1 MMKYEREGILN
12 YRTRKV
18 KGMAMKSNCLVRIV
32 LALVLVFS
40 AVAVQAQSGAYP
52 AKEIAYIIAFNPG
65 GESDIEFRA
74 MQPYFEKALGVRF
87 VPDYKPAAGGAL
99 AWQTLAGAV
108 ADGYTLAGFNSPHV
122 ITQPLTMK
130 DVKFQTEDFTYL
142 SMIENT
148 PSTLVVKKSFPATT
162 LKEFIDYAKKN
173 PGKVTIA
180 AVGKFSGPHL
190 NVLQFMKIA
199 GIKLTYIPLQGTGQV
214 KPQIMGGHVD
224 AAFTNSPAAVEM
236 IGTGVSVLAVGTE
249 ERMKQLPGVPTFAEQ
264 GYKIYPRIDR
274 GIIGPKNLP
283 KDLAQKLD
291 KAFYAVVTNK
301 EVQEKLSAAGFVP
314 NPMNMAQA
322 TQYIKEQKEL
332 VIKLLDEE
340 KLMQTKQ

>member
-1 MMKYEREGILN
+1 MRSKGWISILLS
-12 YRTRKV
+12 V
-18 KGMAMKSNCLVRIV
+18 
-32 LALVLVFS
+32 VLVVA
-40 AVAVQAQSGAYP
+40 AVVVQAEGAAYP
-52 AKEIAYIIAFNPG
+52 TKEITYIIAFNPG

-99 AWQTLAGAV
+99 AWQTLANAKP
-108 ADGYTLAGFNSPHV
+108 DGYTLAGFNSPHV

-130 DVKFQTEDFTYL
+130 DVKYQTEDFTYL

-148 PSTLVVKKSFPATT
+148 PAALVVKKGFPAKT
-162 LKEFIDYAKKN
+162 LKEFIEYAKKN

-190 NVLQFMKIA
+190 NVLQFMKVA

-214 KPQIMGGHVD
+214 KPQLMGGHID

-236 IGTGVSVLAVGTE
+236 KGTGVTILAVGTE
-249 ERMKQLPGVPTFAEQ
+249 QRMKQLPDVPTFAEL

-274 GIIGPKNLP
+274 GIIGPKNMP
-283 KDLAQKLD
+283 KDVVDKLD
-291 KAFYAVVTNK
+291 KAFYSIVTNK
-301 EVQEKLSAAGFVP
+301 TVQTKLIEAGFVP
-314 NPMNMAQA
+314 NPMNAA
-322 TQYIKEQKEL
+322 ETRKYILDQKEQIK
-332 VIKLLDEE
+332 KLLADE
-340 KLMQTKQ
+340 KLMQTK

>member
-1 MMKYEREGILN
+1 MKRNGTL
-12 YRTRKV
+12 
-18 KGMAMKSNCLVRIV
+18 GIV
-32 LALVLVFS
+32 LAFVLAFS
-40 AVAVQAQSGAYP
+40 MSAAQAQGAKYP

-74 MQPYFEKALGVRF
+74 MQSYFEKALGVRF

-99 AWQTLAGAV
+99 AWQTLAGA
-108 ADGYTLAGFNSPHV
+108 APDGYTLAGFNSPHI

-142 SMIENT
+142 SIIENT
-148 PSTLVVKKSFPATT
+148 PSTLVVRKGFPAAT
-162 LKEFIDYAKKN
+162 LKEFVDYAKKN

-190 NVLQFMKIA
+190 NVLQFMKVA

-214 KPQIMGGHVD
+214 KPQLMGGHVD

-236 IGTGVSVLAVGTE
+236 NGTGVSVLAVGTE
-249 ERMKQLPGVPTFAEQ
+249 ERMKQLPGVPTFAES

-274 GIIGPKNLP
+274 GIVAPKNLP
-283 KDLAQKLD
+283 PEVAQKLD
-291 KAFYAVVTNK
+291 KAFYAIVTNK
-301 EVQEKLSAAGFVP
+301 DVQAKLSEAGFVP

-322 TQYIKEQKEL
+322 TQYMKEQKE
-332 VIKLLDEE
+332 VVAKLLDEE
-340 KLMQTKQ
+340 KLMQTK

>member
-1 MMKYEREGILN
+1 MK
-12 YRTRKV
+12 TRKV
-18 KGMAMKSNCLVRIV
+18 TGIILAVLLVLSVGMA
-32 LALVLVFS
+32 LAAGVT
-40 AVAVQAQSGAYP
+40 YP
-52 AKEIAYIIAFNPG
+52 AKEITYIIAFNPG

-87 VPDYKPAAGGAL
+87 VPEYKPAAGGAL
-99 AWQTLAGAV
+99 AWQTLANAKP
-108 ADGYTLAGFNSPHV
+108 DGYTLAGFNSPHI

-130 DVKFQTEDFTYL
+130 DVTYKTEDFTYL
-142 SMIENT
+142 TMTATT
-148 PSTLVVKKSFPATT
+148 PAALVVKKGFPAKT

-190 NVLQFMKIA
+190 NALQFMKVA

-236 IGTGVSVLAVGTE
+236 NGTGVTILAVGTAK
-249 ERMKQLPGVPTFAEQ
+249 RMAQLPDVPTFAEL

-274 GIIGPKNLP
+274 GILAPKALP
-283 KDLAQKLD
+283 KDIAAKLD
-291 KAFYAVVTNK
+291 KSFYAIVTNK
-301 EVQEKLSAAGFVP
+301 EVQAKLINAGFVP
-314 NPMNMAQA
+314 NPMNMAQ
-322 TQYIKEQKEL
+322 TTKYIMEQKEL
-332 VIKLLDEE
+332 VKKLLAEE
-340 KLMQTKQ
+340 KLMQVK

>member
-1 MMKYEREGILN
+1 MRNKCFAGIILA
-12 YRTRKV
+12 
-18 KGMAMKSNCLVRIV
+18 GV
-32 LALVLVFS
+32 LAFCLT
-40 AVAVQAQSGAYP
+40 AGQAQNASYP
-52 AKEIAYIIAFNPG
+52 GKEIAYIIAFNPG

-99 AWQTLAGAV
+99 AWQTLASATP
-108 ADGYTLAGFNSPHV
+108 DGYTLAGFNSPHI

-148 PSTLVVKKSFPATT
+148 PSTLVVKKGFPATT

-190 NVLQFMKIA
+190 NVLQFMKVT

-236 IGTGVSVLAVGTE
+236 NGTGVTVLAVGTE
-249 ERMKQLPGVPTFAEQ
+249 ERMKQLPDVPTFAEL

-274 GIIGPKNLP
+274 GIVGPKNLP
-283 KDLAQKLD
+283 PDVAQKLD
-291 KAFYAVVTNK
+291 KAFHAIVTNK
-301 EVQEKLSAAGFVP
+301 EVQRKLSEAGFVP

-322 TQYIKEQKEL
+322 TQYMKEQKEL

-340 KLMQTKQ
+340 KLMQTK

>member
-1 MMKYEREGILN
+1 
-12 YRTRKV
+12 
-18 KGMAMKSNCLVRIV
+18 MKSKYLVGIILAFV
-32 LALVLVFS
+32 LGFS
-40 AVAVQAQSGAYP
+40 ITAARAQGAAYP
-52 AKEIAYIIAFNPG
+52 AKEISYIIAFNPG

-74 MQPYFEKALGVRF
+74 MQSYFEKALGVRF

-99 AWQTLAGAV
+99 AWQTLASATP
-108 ADGYTLAGFNSPHV
+108 DGYTLAGFNSPHI

-148 PSTLVVKKSFPATT
+148 PSTLVVKKGFPAAT

-190 NVLQFMKIA
+190 NVLQFMKVA

-236 IGTGVSVLAVGTE
+236 VGTGVTVLAVGTE
-249 ERMKQLPGVPTFAEQ
+249 ERMKQLPGVPTFAEL

-274 GIIGPKNLP
+274 GIVGPKNLP
-283 KDLAQKLD
+283 KDIAQKLD
-291 KAFYAVVTNK
+291 KAFYAIVTNK
-301 EVQEKLSAAGFVP
+301 EVQAKLSEAGFVP

-322 TQYIKEQKEL
+322 TQYMKEQKEL

-340 KLMQTKQ
+340 KLMQIKQ